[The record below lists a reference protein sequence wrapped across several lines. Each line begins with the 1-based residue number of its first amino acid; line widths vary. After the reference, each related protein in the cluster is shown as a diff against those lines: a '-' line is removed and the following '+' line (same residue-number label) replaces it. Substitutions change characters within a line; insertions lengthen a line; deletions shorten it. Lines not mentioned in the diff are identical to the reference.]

1 MLIAYKSG
9 RISMP
14 AVLET
19 SIPGISKRE
28 GKVRDVYDFGDS
40 LLIVATD
47 RISAFDW
54 ILPTGI
60 PDKGKIL
67 TQLSLFWFDR
77 IDCSH
82 HLISTVPTDLPLPA
96 GTDIESLVGRSMVVK
111 KTKVLPAECV
121 VRGYLSGSGWKDYQ
135 ETGVVSGIKLPRGLQ
150 ESEQLPEPLFT
161 PSTKADEGH
170 DMPISFEEV
179 CKQLGEETA
188 TILREKSLHIYN
200 EAATFAR
207 SKGIILADTK
217 FEFGILDSGEII
229 LIDEVLTPDSSRF
242 WPEDDYEIGRSQVSF
257 DKQYVREWLMSTDW
271 DRNSPPPQLPDNI
284 VQNTRAK
291 YIEAYEILSGQKFE
305 A

>member
-1 MLIAYKSG
+1 MS
-9 RISMP
+9 

-19 SIPGISKRE
+19 SIPGIPKRQ
-28 GKVRDVYDFGDS
+28 GKVRDVYDFGNS

-60 PDKGKIL
+60 PEKGRIL

-77 IDCSH
+77 IDCAH
-82 HLISTVPTDLPLPA
+82 HLLSTDPTDLDLPA
-96 GTDIESLVGRSMVVK
+96 ETDVEPLLGRSMVVK
-111 KTKVLPAECV
+111 KTKVLPVECV

-135 ETGVVSGIKLPRGLQ
+135 ETGVVSGIKLPPGLQ

-170 DMPISFEEV
+170 DMPISFEQV
-179 CKQLGEETA
+179 CEQLGDETA
-188 TILREKSLHIYN
+188 NILRERSLNIYN
-200 EAATFAR
+200 EAAAFAR

-217 FEFGILDSGEII
+217 FEFGVLDSDEII

-242 WPEDDYEIGRSQVSF
+242 WPEEDYEIGRSQVSF
-257 DKQYVREWLMSTDW
+257 DKQYVREWLLTTTW
-271 DRNSPPPQLPDNI
+271 DRNSPPPELPDEI
-284 VQNTRAK
+284 VKNTRAK
-291 YIEAYEILSGQKFE
+291 YIEAYETLSGQKFTG
-305 A
+305 

>member
-1 MLIAYKSG
+1 
-9 RISMP
+9 MP
-14 AVLET
+14 SVVET
-19 SIPGISKRE
+19 SIPGIPKRQ

-67 TQLSLFWFDR
+67 TQLSLFWFER
-77 IDCSH
+77 IACRH
-82 HLISTVPTDLPLPA
+82 HLLSADPASLPLPP
-96 GTDIESLVGRSMVVK
+96 GTDIESLTGRSMVVQ
-111 KTKVLPAECV
+111 KTNVLPVECV

-135 ETGVVSGIKLPRGLQ
+135 ETGVVSGIELPPGLQ

-161 PSTKADEGH
+161 PSTKAEQGH
-170 DMPISFEEV
+170 DMPISFEQV
-179 CKQLGEETA
+179 CAQLGEETA
-188 TILREKSLHIYN
+188 NTLRETSLRIYN

-217 FEFGILDSGEII
+217 FEFGRLDSGEII
-229 LIDEVLTPDSSRF
+229 LIDEILTPDSSRF

-257 DKQYVREWLMSTDW
+257 DKQYVRQWLLGTSW
-271 DRNSPPPQLPDNI
+271 DRNSPPPELPEDI
-284 VQNTRAK
+284 VRNTRAK
-291 YIEAYEILSGQKFE
+291 YIEAYETLSGNKFVQ
-305 A
+305 

>member
-1 MLIAYKSG
+1 
-9 RISMP
+9 MP

-19 SIPGISKRE
+19 SISGISKRQ

-67 TQLSLFWFDR
+67 TQLSLFWFER

-82 HLISTVPTDLPLPA
+82 HLISTAPTDLPLPA
-96 GTDIESLVGRSMVVK
+96 GTDIESLVDRSMVVK
-111 KTKVLPAECV
+111 KTKVLPVECV

-135 ETGVVSGIKLPRGLQ
+135 ETGVVSGIKLPPGLQ
-150 ESEQLPEPLFT
+150 ESEQLSNPLFT

-179 CKQLGEETA
+179 CQQLGEETA
-188 TILREKSLHIYN
+188 TILREKSLHLYN

-217 FEFGILDSGEII
+217 FEFGVLDSGEII

-257 DKQYVREWLMSTDW
+257 DKQYVREWLMSTSW
-271 DRNSPPPQLPDNI
+271 DRNSPPPELPDEI

-291 YIEAYEILSGQKFE
+291 YIEAYETLSGQKFE

>member
-1 MLIAYKSG
+1 
-9 RISMP
+9 MP

-19 SIPGISKRE
+19 SIPGISKRQ

-54 ILPTGI
+54 VLPTGI
-60 PDKGKIL
+60 PEKGKIL

-77 IDCSH
+77 IACSH
-82 HLISTVPTDLPLPA
+82 HLISTDPTDLPLPA
-96 GTDIESLVGRSMVVK
+96 GTDLESLVGRSMMVK
-111 KTKVLPAECV
+111 KTKVLPVECV

-135 ETGVVSGIKLPRGLQ
+135 ETGVVSGIKLPSGLQ

-179 CKQLGEETA
+179 CQQLGEETA
-188 TILREKSLHIYN
+188 TILREKSLQIYN
-200 EAATFAR
+200 EAATFSR

-217 FEFGILDSGEII
+217 FEFGVLNSGEII

-291 YIEAYEILSGQKFE
+291 YIEAYETLSGQKFE
-305 A
+305 D

>member
-1 MLIAYKSG
+1 
-9 RISMP
+9 MP

-19 SIPGISKRE
+19 SIPGISKRQ

-60 PDKGKIL
+60 PEKGKIL
-67 TQLSLFWFDR
+67 TQLSLFWFER

-82 HLISTVPTDLPLPA
+82 HLISTEPADLPLPA

-111 KTKVLPAECV
+111 KTKVLPVECV

-135 ETGVVSGIKLPRGLQ
+135 ETGVVSGIKLPPGLQ

-179 CKQLGEETA
+179 CQQLGEETA

-217 FEFGILDSGEII
+217 FEFGVLNTGEII

-271 DRNSPPPQLPDNI
+271 DRNSPPPQLPDQI

-291 YIEAYEILSGQKFE
+291 YIEAYEILSGQKFD

>member
-1 MLIAYKSG
+1 MS
-9 RISMP
+9 

-19 SIPGISKRE
+19 SIPGIPKRQ

-60 PDKGKIL
+60 PEKGCIL
-67 TQLSLFWFDR
+67 TQLSLFWFER
-77 IDCSH
+77 IDCAH
-82 HLISTVPTDLPLPA
+82 HLISTDPTDLPLPA
-96 GTDIESLVGRSMVVK
+96 GTDVEPLIGRSMVVK
-111 KTKVLPAECV
+111 KTKVLPVECV

-135 ETGVVSGIKLPRGLQ
+135 ETGLVSGIKLPPGLQ
-150 ESEQLPEPLFT
+150 ESEQLPEPIFT
-161 PSTKADEGH
+161 PSTKADQGH

-179 CKQLGEETA
+179 CEQLGDETSN
-188 TILREKSLHIYN
+188 ILREKSLNIYR
-200 EAATFAR
+200 EAATYAR

-217 FEFGILDSGEII
+217 FEFGVLDSGEII

-257 DKQYVREWLMSTDW
+257 DKQYVREWLLTTTW
-271 DRNSPPPQLPDNI
+271 DRNSPPPELPEEI
-284 VQNTRAK
+284 AQNTRAK
-291 YIEAYEILSGQKFE
+291 YIEAYEKLSEKKFTG
-305 A
+305 